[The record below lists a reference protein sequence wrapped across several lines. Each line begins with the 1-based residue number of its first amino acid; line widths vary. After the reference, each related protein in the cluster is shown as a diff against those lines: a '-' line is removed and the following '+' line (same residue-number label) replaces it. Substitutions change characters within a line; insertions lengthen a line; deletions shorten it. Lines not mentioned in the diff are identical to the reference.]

1 MANIML
7 KEPDGSYGVEINTG
21 LWRAFI
27 TEAFIGVT
35 FVTSDG
41 EVLDVCMRDGGF
53 EVVYSVG
60 KESQFVRLV
69 AGDVT
74 TRSN

>member
-1 MANIML
+1 MANIKL
-7 KEPDGSYGVEINTG
+7 VEPDGPYGAEINTG
-21 LWRAFI
+21 VMRTFI

-35 FVTSDG
+35 FITAEG
-41 EVLDVCMRDGGF
+41 EILDVCMRDGGF

-60 KESQFVRLV
+60 KESQLVRLV